1 MLTNLMSPQNPFD
14 DFPAPVICI
23 NIRSGMNPAFTL
35 GAIKSNVF
43 AKEYILWLGVL
54 VRNATHR
61 HVAIKERRSRFHIV
75 NVAKIIQTKKTVI
88 EITVFLVM

>member
-1 MLTNLMSPQNPFD
+1 MPTNLMSPKNPFNE
-14 DFPAPVICI
+14 FPALVKCVI
-23 NIRSGMNPAFTL
+23 IRSDMNPACTL

-61 HVAIKERRSRFHIV
+61 HVAIKERRS
-75 NVAKIIQTKKTVI
+75 
-88 EITVFLVM
+88 